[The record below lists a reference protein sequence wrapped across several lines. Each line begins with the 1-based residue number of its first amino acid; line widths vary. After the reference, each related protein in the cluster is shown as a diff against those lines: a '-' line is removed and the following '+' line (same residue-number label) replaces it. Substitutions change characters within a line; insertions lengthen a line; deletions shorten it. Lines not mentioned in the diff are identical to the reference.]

1 MFVVRL
7 QPRTHLLDLAV
18 PVGAY
23 ADPRAGCA
31 SVEQGDSQPDPQPVQ
46 LHALPERQ
54 PKPEGNADDIV
65 CAVWSGEYGW
75 PGGEGVQAYLRLR
88 SAPVN

>member
-54 PKPEGNADDIV
+54 PEPEGDADDVV
-65 CAVWSGEYGW
+65 CAVEGAVSTIGRAGW
-75 PGGEGVQAYLRLR
+75 DAR
-88 SAPVN
+88 NT